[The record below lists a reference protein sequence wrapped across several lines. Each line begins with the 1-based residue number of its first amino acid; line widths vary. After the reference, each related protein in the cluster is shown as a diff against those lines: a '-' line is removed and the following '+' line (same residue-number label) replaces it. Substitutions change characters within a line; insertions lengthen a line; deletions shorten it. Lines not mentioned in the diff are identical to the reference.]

1 MKKLLLS
8 LILAM
13 STFFISA
20 QTDSQVEEIVVE
32 ETQELV
38 IEKTITDIS
47 TEINTAKITISVSGG
62 EKPYSYTWSE
72 KSKSNSLTDEE
83 VSILD
88 GATEG
93 NEYSVTVTD
102 SKGAE
107 KTLTFVVP
115 AVSVPEV
122 LSASFAPVVGFMD
135 TYFFFDQLKVLT
147 ETFELNFDG
156 QGLEKAFEESGGQ
169 GNQNQGGG
177 TQ

>member
-93 NEYSVTVTD
+93 NEY
-102 SKGAE
+102 
-107 KTLTFVVP
+107 
-115 AVSVPEV
+115 
-122 LSASFAPVVGFMD
+122 
-135 TYFFFDQLKVLT
+135 
-147 ETFELNFDG
+147 
-156 QGLEKAFEESGGQ
+156 
-169 GNQNQGGG
+169 
-177 TQ
+177 